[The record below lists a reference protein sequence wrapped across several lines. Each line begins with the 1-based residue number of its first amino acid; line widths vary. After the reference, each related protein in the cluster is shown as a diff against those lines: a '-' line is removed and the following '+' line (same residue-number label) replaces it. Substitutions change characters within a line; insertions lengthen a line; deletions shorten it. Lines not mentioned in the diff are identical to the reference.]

1 MGGVMHAFH
10 EAKSDWIKFLL
21 SFPVGTL
28 ERIVK
33 VPRITIINFKH
44 VKYENSKNHLRLY
57 R

>member
-1 MGGVMHAFH
+1 MHAFH